1 MWWQFVSKWQM
12 LHSLDVQKHK
22 SSSELVT
29 GWRTLF
35 NIVGHLALLNW
46 HINAGWKSVPPV
58 PHLASFSSWTSKSRP
73 PCANIFGHLLRLTTC
88 CIMERHFG
96 EKGRKRPACRLQR
109 GGTGDSC
116 GWRGNVPLLCEITS
130 ALQELQH
137 KQFQISQICKENQ
150 EFTPIALHNAH
161 RLKDQL
167 AEAACLWLL
176 FVRNTSNSL
185 TNSILMVCERGSSFF
200 LHHYSVDI
208 MWGNKLNDDWSG
220 KWLLVYCNSV

>member
-1 MWWQFVSKWQM
+1 
-12 LHSLDVQKHK
+12 
-22 SSSELVT
+22 
-29 GWRTLF
+29 
-35 NIVGHLALLNW
+35 
-46 HINAGWKSVPPV
+46 
-58 PHLASFSSWTSKSRP
+58 
-73 PCANIFGHLLRLTTC
+73 
-88 CIMERHFG
+88 MERRAGRGQPADCNVVVQGTPVVG
-96 EKGRKRPACRLQR
+96 EE
-109 GGTGDSC
+109 
-116 GWRGNVPLLCEITS
+116 NVPLLCEITS

-208 MWGNKLNDDWSG
+208 MWGNKLNDD
-220 KWLLVYCNSV
+220 